1 MNYNDKVKDDAAG
14 NEFEVN
20 ERTELVLIR
29 SAEAAPYLTVGAKSY
44 LGDQLEGKRNGQT
57 YQFVIRDAGE
67 YVTGIDISTNGASH
81 IKERAVPF
89 TVQEGNIAIETS
101 FLTRAS
107 IDWDKEIAQPNAEK
121 LAKGL
126 VKDVMDADLGK
137 QNTAFVG
144 QGWLPLFKASNFLE
158 SISSESQYA
167 FFDPMIHSIARASGK
182 AYEPAGEVEPIYRK
196 GLKGTIGEAE
206 VRSQQGFKVVE
217 ISETLAD
224 ELSSAT
230 VSGYVPGVDG
240 FDSIT
245 LNNVTETIPAGTPL
259 FIAGVKACDLIGE
272 ATSAPK
278 AFIAVEDG
286 AAGVVK
292 VRHVD
297 FTGSGTKEA
306 VKADG
311 SNVALADFGNAKLV
325 NPISAGTYFTGIIR
339 LNGAFEADTM
349 KNLDWSNADSRVST
363 PNGIT
368 MHTARAVDVLKGTNV
383 TRYTI
388 AGVWGITD
396 PRAVTYVCIKD
407 ATANVVAL

>member
-1 MNYNDKVKDDAAG
+1 MNYKDSVN
-14 NEFEVN
+14 NEFQVN

-29 SAEAAPYLTVGAKSY
+29 SAEAAPYLTVGTKSY
-44 LGDQLEGKRNGQT
+44 LGDQLVGKRNGQT

-67 YVTGIDISTNGASH
+67 YVTGIDITGHKSTL
-81 IKERAVPF
+81 KERPVEF
-89 TVQEGNIAIETS
+89 KIQEGNIAIDTDI
-101 FLTRAS
+101 LVKAS
-107 IDWDKEIAQPNAEK
+107 VDFDKEIAQPNGEK

-167 FFDPMIHSIARASGK
+167 FFDPMIHSIARSSGK
-182 AYEPAGEVEPIYRK
+182 AYEPAGDVEPIYRK

-217 ISETLAD
+217 ISEALAN

-230 VSGYVPGVDG
+230 VASYVSGNKVDTL
-240 FDSIT
+240 T
-245 LNNVTETIPAGTPL
+245 LNNVTEDIPAGTPI
-259 FIAGVKACDLIGE
+259 FVAGVKACDLVGE

-278 AFIAVEDG
+278 AFIAIEDC
-286 AAGVVK
+286 ASGVVK

-297 FTGSGTKEA
+297 FAGNGTKEA
-306 VKADG
+306 SAVPA
-311 SNVALADFGNAKLV
+311 ANAKLV

-339 LNGAFEADTM
+339 LNGAFEADTI
-349 KNLDWSNADSRVST
+349 KDLDWSNADERVST

-368 MHTARAVDVLKGTNV
+368 MHTARAVDVMKGTNT

>member
-1 MNYNDKVKDDAAG
+1 MNYKDSVN
-14 NEFEVN
+14 NEFQVN

-29 SAEAAPYLTVGAKSY
+29 SAEAAPYLTVGTKSY
-44 LGDQLEGKRNGQT
+44 LGDQLIGKRNGQV

-67 YVTGIDISTNGASH
+67 YVTGIDITGHKSTL
-81 IKERAVPF
+81 KERPVEF
-89 TVQEGNIAIETS
+89 KIQEGNIAIDTDI
-101 FLTRAS
+101 LVKAS
-107 IDWDKEIAQPNAEK
+107 VDFDREVAQPNGEK

-144 QGWLPLFKASNFLE
+144 QGWLPLFKASNYLE
-158 SISSESQYA
+158 SISSEAQYA
-167 FFDPMIHSIARASGK
+167 FFDPMIHSIARSSGK
-182 AYEPAGEVEPIYRK
+182 AYEPAGDVEPIYRK

-217 ISETLAD
+217 ISEDLAN

-230 VSGYVPGVDG
+230 VASYVSGDKVDTL
-240 FDSIT
+240 T
-245 LNNVTETIPAGTPL
+245 LNNVTEDIPAGTPL
-259 FIAGVKACDLIGE
+259 FVAGVKACDLVGE

-278 AFIAVEDG
+278 AFIAIEDG

-297 FTGSGTKEA
+297 FTGVGTKEA
-306 VKADG
+306 SAVPA
-311 SNVALADFGNAKLV
+311 ANAKLV
-325 NPISAGTYFTGIIR
+325 NPIKEGTYFTGIIR
-339 LNGAFEADTM
+339 LNGAFEADTI
-349 KNLDWSNADSRVST
+349 KDLDWSNADERVST

-368 MHTARAVDVLKGTNV
+368 MHTARAVDVMKGTNT

-407 ATANVVAL
+407 ATSNVVSL

>member
-1 MNYNDKVKDDAAG
+1 MNYKDSVN
-14 NEFEVN
+14 NEFQVN

-29 SAEAAPYLTVGAKSY
+29 SAEAAPYLTVGTKSY
-44 LGDQLEGKRNGQT
+44 LGDQLVGKRNGQT

-67 YVTGIDISTNGASH
+67 YVTGIDITGHKSTL
-81 IKERAVPF
+81 KERPVEF
-89 TVQEGNIAIETS
+89 KIQEGNI
-101 FLTRAS
+101 S
-107 IDWDKEIAQPNAEK
+107 IDTDILVKASVDFDKEIAQPNGEK

-167 FFDPMIHSIARASGK
+167 FFDPMIHSIARSSGK
-182 AYEPAGEVEPIYRK
+182 AYEPAGDVEPIYRK

-217 ISETLAD
+217 ISEDLAN

-230 VSGYVPGVDG
+230 IASYVSGTKVDTL
-240 FDSIT
+240 T
-245 LNNVTETIPAGTPL
+245 LNNVTEDIPAGTPI
-259 FIAGVKACDLIGE
+259 FVAGVKACDLVGE

-278 AFIAVEDG
+278 AFIAIED
-286 AAGVVK
+286 AASGVVK

-297 FTGSGTKEA
+297 FAGNGTKEA
-306 VKADG
+306 SKVPAAND
-311 SNVALADFGNAKLV
+311 KLV
-325 NPISAGTYFTGIIR
+325 NPIKEGTYFTGIIR
-339 LNGAFEADTM
+339 LNGAFEADTI
-349 KNLDWSNADSRVST
+349 KDLDWSNADERVST

-368 MHTARAVDVLKGTNV
+368 MHSARAVDVMKGTNT

-396 PRAVTYVCIKD
+396 CRAVTYVCIKD
-407 ATANVVAL
+407 ATSNVVSL

>member
-1 MNYNDKVKDDAAG
+1 MNYKDSVN
-14 NEFEVN
+14 NEFQVN

-29 SAEAAPYLTVGAKSY
+29 SAEAAPYLTVGTKSY
-44 LGDQLEGKRNGQT
+44 LGDQLVGKRNGQV

-67 YVTGIDISTNGASH
+67 YVTGIDITGHKSTL
-81 IKERAVPF
+81 KERPVEF
-89 TVQEGNIAIETS
+89 KIQEGNIAIDTDI
-101 FLTRAS
+101 LVKAS
-107 IDWDKEIAQPNAEK
+107 VDFDKEIAQPNGEK

-144 QGWLPLFKASNFLE
+144 QGWLPLFKASNYLE
-158 SISSESQYA
+158 SISSEAQYA
-167 FFDPMIHSIARASGK
+167 FFDPMIHSIARSSGK
-182 AYEPAGEVEPIYRK
+182 AYEPAGDVEPIYRK

-217 ISETLAD
+217 ISEDLAN
-224 ELSSAT
+224 ELSKAT
-230 VSGYVPGVDG
+230 VASYASGDKVDT
-240 FDSIT
+240 IT
-245 LNNVTETIPAGTPL
+245 LNGVTETIPAGTPL
-259 FIAGVKACDLIGE
+259 FIAGVKACDLVGE

-278 AFIAVEDG
+278 AFIAIEDG

-297 FTGSGTKEA
+297 FAGVGTKEA
-306 VKADG
+306 SAVPA
-311 SNVALADFGNAKLV
+311 ANAKLV
-325 NPISAGTYFTGIIR
+325 NPIKEGTYFTGIIR
-339 LNGAFEADTM
+339 LNGAFEADTI
-349 KNLDWSNADSRVST
+349 KDLDWSNADERVST

-368 MHTARAVDVLKGTNV
+368 MHTARAVDVMKGTNT

-407 ATANVVAL
+407 ATSNVVSL

>member
-1 MNYNDKVKDDAAG
+1 MNYKDSVN
-14 NEFEVN
+14 NEFQVN

-29 SAEAAPYLTVGAKSY
+29 SAEAAPYLTVGTKSY
-44 LGDQLEGKRNGQT
+44 LGDQLVGKRNGQT

-67 YVTGIDISTNGASH
+67 YVTGIDITGHKSTL
-81 IKERAVPF
+81 KERPVEF
-89 TVQEGNIAIETS
+89 KIQEGNIAIDTDI
-101 FLTRAS
+101 LVKAS
-107 IDWDKEIAQPNAEK
+107 VDFDKEIAQPNGEK

-167 FFDPMIHSIARASGK
+167 FFDPMIHSIARSSGK
-182 AYEPAGEVEPIYRK
+182 AYEPAGDVEPIYRK

-217 ISETLAD
+217 ISEALAN

-230 VSGYVPGVDG
+230 VSGYVPGANG

-245 LNNVTETIPAGTPL
+245 LNNVTQTIPAGTPL
-259 FIAGVKACDLIGE
+259 FIAGVKACDLVGE

-297 FTGSGTKEA
+297 FNGVGTKEA
-306 VKADG
+306 SAFP
-311 SNVALADFGNAKLV
+311 AANAKLV
-325 NPISAGTYFTGIIR
+325 NPIKEGTYFTGIIR
-339 LNGAFEADTM
+339 LNGAFEADTI
-349 KNLDWSNADSRVST
+349 KDLDWSNADERVST
-363 PNGIT
+363 PNGIV
-368 MHTARAVDVLKGTNV
+368 MHTARAVDVMKGTNT

-396 PRAVTYVCIKD
+396 CRAVTYVCIKD
-407 ATANVVAL
+407 ATSNVVSL

>member
-1 MNYNDKVKDDAAG
+1 MNYKDSVN
-14 NEFEVN
+14 NEFQVN

-29 SAEAAPYLTVGAKSY
+29 SAEAAPYLTVGTKSY
-44 LGDQLEGKRNGQT
+44 LGDQLIGKRNGQT

-67 YVTGIDISTNGASH
+67 YVTGIDITGHKSTL
-81 IKERAVPF
+81 KERPVEF
-89 TVQEGNIAIETS
+89 KVQEGNIAIDTDI
-101 FLTRAS
+101 LVKAS
-107 IDWDKEIAQPNAEK
+107 VDFDKEIAQPNGEK

-182 AYEPAGEVEPIYRK
+182 AYEPAGDVEPIYRK

-217 ISETLAD
+217 ISEALAN

-230 VSGYVPGVDG
+230 VASYVSGDKVDTL
-240 FDSIT
+240 T
-245 LNNVTETIPAGTPL
+245 LNNVTEDIPAGTPI
-259 FIAGVKACDLIGE
+259 FVAGVKACDLVGE

-278 AFIAVEDG
+278 AFIAIEDG

-297 FTGSGTKEA
+297 FSGRGTKEA
-306 VKADG
+306 SKVPAAND
-311 SNVALADFGNAKLV
+311 KLV
-325 NPISAGTYFTGIIR
+325 NPIKEGTYFTGIIR
-339 LNGAFEADTM
+339 LNGAFEADTI
-349 KNLDWSNADSRVST
+349 KDLDWSNADERVST

-368 MHTARAVDVLKGTNV
+368 MHTARAVDVMKGTNT

-407 ATANVVAL
+407 ATSNVVAL

>member
-1 MNYNDKVKDDAAG
+1 MKQTDSVN
-14 NEFEVN
+14 NEFQVN

-29 SAEAAPYLTVGAKSY
+29 SAEAAPYLTVGTKSY
-44 LGDQLEGKRNGQT
+44 LGDQLVGKRNGQT

-67 YVTGIDISTNGASH
+67 YVTGIDITGHKSTL
-81 IKERAVPF
+81 KERVVTF
-89 TVQEGNIAIETS
+89 KIQEGNIAIDTDI
-101 FLTRAS
+101 LVKAS
-107 IDWDKEIAQPNAEK
+107 VDFDKEIAQPNGEK

-126 VKDVMDADLGK
+126 VKGVMEADLGK

-167 FFDPMIHSIARASGK
+167 FFDPMIHSIARSSGK
-182 AYEPAGEVEPIYRK
+182 AYEPAGDVEPIYRK

-217 ISETLAD
+217 ISEALAN

-230 VSGYVPGVDG
+230 VASYVSGDAI
-240 FDSIT
+240 DTLT

-259 FIAGVKACDLIGE
+259 FVAGVKACDLVGE
-272 ATSAPK
+272 ATSAFK
-278 AFIAVEDG
+278 AFIAIEDG

-297 FTGSGTKEA
+297 FTGIGTREA
-306 VKADG
+306 SAVPA
-311 SNVALADFGNAKLV
+311 ANAKLV
-325 NPISAGTYFTGIIR
+325 NPIKEGTYFTGIIR
-339 LNGAFEADTM
+339 LNGAFEADTV
-349 KNLDWSNADSRVST
+349 KDLDWSNADERVST

-368 MHTARAVDVLKGTNV
+368 MHTARAVDVMKGTNT

-407 ATANVVAL
+407 ATSNVVAL

>member
-1 MNYNDKVKDDAAG
+1 MATYKDTPQ
-14 NEFEVN
+14 NEFQVN
-20 ERTELVLIR
+20 ERTELVLLR
-29 SAEAAPYLTVGAKSY
+29 SAEAAPYLTVGTKSY
-44 LGDQLEGKRNGQT
+44 LGDQLVGKRNNT
-57 YQFVIRDAGE
+57 EYTFVIRDSGE
-67 YVTGIDISTNGASH
+67 YVTGIDITGHKSTL
-81 IKERAVPF
+81 KERPVKLK
-89 TVQEGNIAIETS
+89 VQEGNIAIDTDILVKCTTD
-101 FLTRAS
+101 FDR
-107 IDWDKEIAQPNAEK
+107 EIAAPNGEK

-167 FFDPMIHSIARASGK
+167 FFDPMIHSIARSSGK
-182 AYEPAGEVEPIYRK
+182 AYEPAGDVEPIYRK

-217 ISETLAD
+217 ISEALAN

-230 VSGYVPGVDG
+230 VASYVTGDAI
-240 FDSIT
+240 DTLT

-259 FIAGVKACDLIGE
+259 FVAGVKACDLVGE
-272 ATSAPK
+272 ATSAFK
-278 AFIAVEDG
+278 AFIAIKDG

-297 FTGSGTKEA
+297 FVGQGTKEA
-306 VKADG
+306 SKQPAAND
-311 SNVALADFGNAKLV
+311 KLV
-325 NPISAGTYFTGIIR
+325 NPIKEGTYFTGIIR
-339 LNGAFEADTM
+339 LNGAFEADTV
-349 KNLDWSNADSRVST
+349 KDLDWSNADERVST

-368 MHTARAVDVLKGTNV
+368 MHTARAVDVMKGTNT

-388 AGVWGITD
+388 AGVWGIID

-407 ATANVVAL
+407 ATSNVVSL

>member
-1 MNYNDKVKDDAAG
+1 MATYTDTPK
-14 NEFEVN
+14 NEFQVN
-20 ERTELVLIR
+20 ERTELVLLR
-29 SAEAAPYLTVGAKSY
+29 SAEAAPYLTVGTKSY
-44 LGDQLEGKRNGQT
+44 LGDQLVGKRNNT
-57 YQFVIRDAGE
+57 EYTFVIRDAGE
-67 YVTGIDISTNGASH
+67 YVTGIDITGHKSTL
-81 IKERAVPF
+81 KERPVKLK
-89 TVQEGNIAIETS
+89 VQEGNIAIDTDILVKCTTD
-101 FLTRAS
+101 FDR
-107 IDWDKEIAQPNAEK
+107 EIAAPNGEK

-167 FFDPMIHSIARASGK
+167 FFDPMIHSIARSSGK

-217 ISETLAD
+217 ISEALAN

-230 VSGYVPGVDG
+230 VASYVTGDAI
-240 FDSIT
+240 DTLT

-259 FIAGVKACDLIGE
+259 FVAGVKACDLVGE
-272 ATSAPK
+272 ATSAFK
-278 AFIAVEDG
+278 AFIAIEDG

-297 FTGSGTKEA
+297 FVGLGTREA
-306 VKADG
+306 SKKPAAND
-311 SNVALADFGNAKLV
+311 KLV
-325 NPISAGTYFTGIIR
+325 NPIKEGTYFTGIIR
-339 LNGAFEADTM
+339 LNGAFEADTV
-349 KNLDWSNADSRVST
+349 KDLDWSNADERVST

-368 MHTARAVDVLKGTNV
+368 MHTARAVDVMKGTNT

-388 AGVWGITD
+388 AGVWGIID

-407 ATANVVAL
+407 AVANVVSL

>member
-1 MNYNDKVKDDAAG
+1 MNYKDSVN
-14 NEFEVN
+14 NEFQVN

-29 SAEAAPYLTVGAKSY
+29 SAEAAPYLTVGTKSY
-44 LGDQLEGKRNGQT
+44 LGDQLVGKRNGQV

-67 YVTGIDISTNGASH
+67 YVTGIDITGHKSTL
-81 IKERAVPF
+81 KERPVEF
-89 TVQEGNIAIETS
+89 KIQEGNIAIDTDI
-101 FLTRAS
+101 LVKAS
-107 IDWDKEIAQPNAEK
+107 VDFDKEIAQPNGEK

-144 QGWLPLFKASNFLE
+144 QGWLPLFKASNYLE
-158 SISSESQYA
+158 SISSEAQYA
-167 FFDPMIHSIARASGK
+167 FFDPMIHSIARSSGK
-182 AYEPAGEVEPIYRK
+182 AYEPAGDVEPIYRK

-217 ISETLAD
+217 ISEDLAN

-230 VSGYVPGVDG
+230 VASYASGDKVDT
-240 FDSIT
+240 IT

-259 FIAGVKACDLIGE
+259 FIAGVKACDLVGE

-278 AFIAVEDG
+278 AFIAIEDG

-297 FTGSGTKEA
+297 FAGVGTKEA
-306 VKADG
+306 SAVPA
-311 SNVALADFGNAKLV
+311 ANAKLV
-325 NPISAGTYFTGIIR
+325 NPIKEGTYFTGIIR
-339 LNGAFEADTM
+339 LNGAFEADTI
-349 KNLDWSNADSRVST
+349 KDLDWSNADERVST

-368 MHTARAVDVLKGTNV
+368 MHTARAVDVMKGTNT

-407 ATANVVAL
+407 ATSNVVSL

>member
-1 MNYNDKVKDDAAG
+1 MTQVDTPN
-14 NEFEVN
+14 NEFQVN

-29 SAEAAPYLTVGAKSY
+29 SAEAAPYLTVGTKSY
-44 LGDQLEGKRNGQT
+44 LGDQLVGKRNGQT

-67 YVTGIDISTNGASH
+67 YVTGIDITGHKSTL
-81 IKERAVPF
+81 KERPVEF
-89 TVQEGNIAIETS
+89 KIQEGNIAIDTDI
-101 FLTRAS
+101 LVKAS
-107 IDWDKEIAQPNAEK
+107 VDFDKEIAQPNGEK

-126 VKDVMDADLGK
+126 VKDVMEADLGK

-158 SISSESQYA
+158 SISSEAQYA
-167 FFDPMIHSIARASGK
+167 FFDPMIHSIARSSGK
-182 AYEPAGEVEPIYRK
+182 AYEPAGDVEPIYRK

-217 ISETLAD
+217 ISEALAN

-230 VSGYVPGVDG
+230 VASYVSGDKVDTL
-240 FDSIT
+240 T
-245 LNNVTETIPAGTPL
+245 LNNVTEDIPAGTPL
-259 FIAGVKACDLIGE
+259 FIAGVKACDLVGE

-278 AFIAVEDG
+278 AFIAIEDG

-297 FTGSGTKEA
+297 FTGVGTKEA
-306 VKADG
+306 SKAPAAND
-311 SNVALADFGNAKLV
+311 KLV
-325 NPISAGTYFTGIIR
+325 NPIKEGTYFTGIIR
-339 LNGAFEADTM
+339 LNGAFEADTI
-349 KNLDWSNADSRVST
+349 KDLDWSNADERVST

-368 MHTARAVDVLKGTNV
+368 MHTARAVDVMKGTNV

-396 PRAVTYVCIKD
+396 CRAVTYVCIKD
-407 ATANVVAL
+407 ATSNVVSL

>member
-1 MNYNDKVKDDAAG
+1 MNYKDSVN
-14 NEFEVN
+14 NEFQVN

-29 SAEAAPYLTVGAKSY
+29 SAEAAPYLTVGTKSY
-44 LGDQLEGKRNGQT
+44 LGDQLVGKRNGQT

-67 YVTGIDISTNGASH
+67 YVTGIDITGHKSTL
-81 IKERAVPF
+81 KERPVEF
-89 TVQEGNIAIETS
+89 KIQEGNIAIDTDI
-101 FLTRAS
+101 LVKAS
-107 IDWDKEIAQPNAEK
+107 VDFDKEIAQPNGEK

-167 FFDPMIHSIARASGK
+167 FFDPMIHSIARSSGK
-182 AYEPAGEVEPIYRK
+182 AYEPAGDVEPIYRK

-217 ISETLAD
+217 ISEALAN

-230 VSGYVPGVDG
+230 VASYVTGAKVDTL
-240 FDSIT
+240 T
-245 LNNVTETIPAGTPL
+245 LNNVTEDIPAGTPL
-259 FIAGVKACDLIGE
+259 FVAGVKACDLVGE

-278 AFIAVEDG
+278 AFIAIED
-286 AAGVVK
+286 AASGVVK

-297 FTGSGTKEA
+297 FTGRGTKEA
-306 VKADG
+306 SAKPA
-311 SNVALADFGNAKLV
+311 ANAKLV
-325 NPISAGTYFTGIIR
+325 NPIKEGTYFTGIIR
-339 LNGAFEADTM
+339 LNGAFEADTI
-349 KNLDWSNADSRVST
+349 KDLDWSNADERVST

-368 MHTARAVDVLKGTNV
+368 MHTARAVDVMKGTNT

>member
-1 MNYNDKVKDDAAG
+1 MNYKDSVN
-14 NEFEVN
+14 NEFQVN

-29 SAEAAPYLTVGAKSY
+29 SAEAAPYLTVGTKSY
-44 LGDQLEGKRNGQT
+44 LGDQLIGKRNGQT

-67 YVTGIDISTNGASH
+67 YVTGIDITGHKSTL
-81 IKERAVPF
+81 KERPVEF
-89 TVQEGNIAIETS
+89 KIQEGNIAIDTDI
-101 FLTRAS
+101 LVKAS
-107 IDWDKEIAQPNAEK
+107 VDFDKEIAQPNGEK

-126 VKDVMDADLGK
+126 VKDVMEADLGK

-144 QGWLPLFKASNFLE
+144 QGWLPLYKASNFLE
-158 SISSESQYA
+158 SISSEAQYA
-167 FFDPMIHSIARASGK
+167 FFDPMIHSIARSSGK
-182 AYEPAGEVEPIYRK
+182 AYEPAGDVEPIYRK

-217 ISETLAD
+217 ISEALAN

-230 VSGYVPGVDG
+230 VSGYVPGNDG

-259 FIAGVKACDLIGE
+259 FIAGVKACDLVGE
-272 ATSAPK
+272 ATSAFK

-297 FTGSGTKEA
+297 FNGVGTKEA
-306 VKADG
+306 SAFP
-311 SNVALADFGNAKLV
+311 AANAKLV
-325 NPISAGTYFTGIIR
+325 NPIKEGTYFTGIIR
-339 LNGAFEADTM
+339 LNGAFEADTI
-349 KNLDWSNADSRVST
+349 KDLDWSNADERVST

-368 MHTARAVDVLKGTNV
+368 MHTARAVDVMKGTNT

>member
-1 MNYNDKVKDDAAG
+1 MNYKDSVN
-14 NEFEVN
+14 NEFQVN

-29 SAEAAPYLTVGAKSY
+29 SAEAAPYLTVGTKSY
-44 LGDQLEGKRNGQT
+44 LGDQLVGKRNGQV

-67 YVTGIDISTNGASH
+67 YVTGIDITGHKSTL
-81 IKERAVPF
+81 KERPVEF
-89 TVQEGNIAIETS
+89 KVQEGNIAIDTDI
-101 FLTRAS
+101 LVKAS
-107 IDWDKEIAQPNAEK
+107 VDFDKEIAQPNGEK

-144 QGWLPLFKASNFLE
+144 QGWLPLFKASNYLE
-158 SISSESQYA
+158 SISSEAQYA
-167 FFDPMIHSIARASGK
+167 FFDPMIHSIARSSGK
-182 AYEPAGEVEPIYRK
+182 AYEPAGDVEPIYRK

-217 ISETLAD
+217 ISEALAN
-224 ELSSAT
+224 ELSKAT
-230 VSGYVPGVDG
+230 VASYVSGDKVDT
-240 FDSIT
+240 IT

-259 FIAGVKACDLIGE
+259 FIAGVKACDLVGE

-278 AFIAVEDG
+278 AFIAIEDG

-297 FTGSGTKEA
+297 FAGVGTKEA
-306 VKADG
+306 SAVPA
-311 SNVALADFGNAKLV
+311 ANAKLV
-325 NPISAGTYFTGIIR
+325 NPIKEGTYFTGIIR
-339 LNGAFEADTM
+339 LNGAFEADTI
-349 KNLDWSNADSRVST
+349 KDLDWSNADERVST

-368 MHTARAVDVLKGTNV
+368 MHTARAVDVMKGTNT

-407 ATANVVAL
+407 ATSNVVSL